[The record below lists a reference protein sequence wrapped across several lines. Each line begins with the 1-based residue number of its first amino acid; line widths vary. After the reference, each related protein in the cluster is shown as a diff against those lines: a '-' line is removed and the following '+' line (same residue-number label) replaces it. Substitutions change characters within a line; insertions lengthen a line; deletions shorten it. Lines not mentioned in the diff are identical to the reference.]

1 MTDDEL
7 RKTLLMSLS
16 DDDVGRVLAHFTARI
31 PTLLQVLLEERRSPS
46 KFTESY
52 ALLFDEIASQ
62 IADDEPGGPVP
73 DISALLEFLKLY
85 SVSR

>member
-16 DDDVGRVLAHFTARI
+16 DEDVGRVLAHFTARI

-46 KFTESY
+46 K
-52 ALLFDEIASQ
+52 
-62 IADDEPGGPVP
+62 
-73 DISALLEFLKLY
+73 SALLEFLKLY